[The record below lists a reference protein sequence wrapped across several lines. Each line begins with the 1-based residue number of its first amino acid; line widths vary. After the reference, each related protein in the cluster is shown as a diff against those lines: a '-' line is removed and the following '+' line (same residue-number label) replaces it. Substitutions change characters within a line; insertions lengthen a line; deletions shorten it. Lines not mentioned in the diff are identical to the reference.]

1 MYVAYLFIISILQ
14 IIKILEAILLLSVMV
29 VVYGWLTGV
38 RMVPIYP
45 GSTVLMSLAAARDLH
60 ILHKFFLRWF
70 FSIFKVKS
78 ASFEQASAARKFS
91 NKLFPA

>member
-29 VVYGWLTGV
+29 VLHGWLTGV

-45 GSTVLMSLAAARDLH
+45 GSTVMSLAAARDLQ
-60 ILHKFFLRWF
+60 ILYTFFKVGF
-70 FSIFKVKS
+70 FFYFKVKS